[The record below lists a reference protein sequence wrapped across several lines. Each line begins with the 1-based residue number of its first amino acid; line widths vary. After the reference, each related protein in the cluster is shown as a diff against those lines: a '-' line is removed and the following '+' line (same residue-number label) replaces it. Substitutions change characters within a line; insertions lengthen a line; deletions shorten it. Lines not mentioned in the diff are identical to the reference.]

1 MKKSTQ
7 IKEIQK
13 RLPESIYIVDET
25 SFDFTDDEFI
35 SILSWIKCFNIHY
48 KNKGKSEAFLVMFP
62 IISKRLRLDFGLY
75 QFPFENNKSGKHI
88 ICLSTNGKLL
98 TGEVEKCSVKK
109 LISIWKL

>member
-1 MKKSTQ
+1 
-7 IKEIQK
+7 
-13 RLPESIYIVDET
+13 
-25 SFDFTDDEFI
+25 
-35 SILSWIKCFNIHY
+35 
-48 KNKGKSEAFLVMFP
+48 
-62 IISKRLRLDFGLY
+62 LDFGLY